1 VMRISGKIAEIYL
14 PSTKDAN
21 PVKDW

>member
-1 VMRISGKIAEIYL
+1 VLKLVGKIAEIYL
-14 PSTKDAN
+14 PATRGAN